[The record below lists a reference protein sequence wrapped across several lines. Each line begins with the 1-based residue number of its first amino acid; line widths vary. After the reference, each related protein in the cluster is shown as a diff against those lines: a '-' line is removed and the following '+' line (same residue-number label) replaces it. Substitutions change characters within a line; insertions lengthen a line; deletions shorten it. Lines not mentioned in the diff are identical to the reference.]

1 MKYISCKIETTT
13 DAEGLVAYLLDD
25 RMGIDS
31 VEFVDNVPV
40 DDSEKEGGFFEEL
53 QPDMAIDDGKAY
65 VKFYLDEDADL
76 SSIKKGVS
84 EIFNELYEN
93 NPGFSVGSGNLE
105 ISVSDDSDWKDKW
118 KEYFHAFTI
127 GDLLIRPSWEEEKE
141 AMIDISDRGE
151 NEIEECGN
159 ATSAVCRPHPA
170 IGMAQSAASKPSHS
184 GRMTQENS
192 DINHEIII
200 DPGMAFGT
208 GGHES
213 TRLVIEGLQKYL
225 HKDDE
230 ILDVGTGSGILSIA
244 ALLYGADHV
253 DGTDI
258 DEDAVR
264 TAYENVKEN
273 GLEGKAEFFAGDIG
287 SDKTLRDEL
296 SFGHYNIVFAN
307 ILADIIIDMK
317 DALYEAV
324 ASNGLLITSGII
336 DFKEQEVLDTMLSI
350 GFRHVETN
358 REGEWVS
365 IIFEK

>member
-25 RMGIDS
+25 RLGIDS

-53 QPDMAIDDGKAY
+53 QPDMESDDGKAF

-84 EIFNELYEN
+84 EIFKELHEN
-93 NPGFSVGSGNLE
+93 NPGFSVGSGALE
-105 ISVSDDSDWKDKW
+105 IAVSDDSDWKDKW
-118 KEYFHAFTI
+118 KVYFHAFTI
-127 GDLLIRPSWEEEKE
+127 GDLLIRPSWEDEKE

-151 NEIEECGN
+151 NEI
-159 ATSAVCRPHPA
+159 T
-170 IGMAQSAASKPSHS
+170 
-184 GRMTQENS
+184 
-192 DINHEIII
+192 NHEIII

-225 HKDDE
+225 RKGDE

-244 ALLYGADHV
+244 ALLYGAFHV

-273 GLEGKAEFFAGDIG
+273 GLDGKADFFAGDIG
-287 SDKTLRDEL
+287 SDKTLRDKL

-317 DALYEAV
+317 DALYEAT
-324 ASNGLLITSGII
+324 APGGLLITSGII
-336 DFKEQEVLDTMLSI
+336 DFKEKEVLETMLSL
-350 GFRHVETN
+350 GFRHIETN
-358 REGEWVS
+358 HEGEWVS